1 MPMLSEKIKK
11 LRLAQNISQVELGKS
26 LGVSKQCISNWEN
39 DNILPSIEMLIK
51 IAKYFNVSTD
61 YLLGLCNTSSIN
73 VEGLT
78 DKEIAHINLIINDL
92 KNYK

>member
-1 MPMLSEKIKK
+1 MLSENIKK

-26 LGVSKQCISNWEN
+26 LGVPKQCISNWEN

-73 VEGLT
+73 VEGLA
-78 DKEIAHINLIINDL
+78 DKELAHINLIINDL